1 MLTTYIVNALVAAAL
16 GAGTNE
22 IAIVAILRYI
32 LPRKKSEMARR
43 IRNIIATDLMSPDKM
58 RDKLEEPQ
66 ITDLLHKNIEQTINE
81 VLERDLSAPSVL
93 LADHMREMDAL
104 TTRLRDSL
112 LDEVTQRFSDPG
124 FSETIIRPFL
134 AERWDTLK
142 HRSPASLLSGRASDL
157 TDFVQQWAASLEH
170 SESLKR
176 NLRLALDKW
185 LAERFEQADS
195 LAAMLP
201 PGLITAI
208 EDLAA
213 AQTPAIVE
221 QLANVLR
228 EPAIRDAISTSIM
241 AAINGQVQ
249 NQGLWG
255 DLKGIL
261 INMMSIENDVRGIC
275 RRLPDLLRDNLDKG
289 DNRAYFSAALKD
301 AIRHSFRQP
310 LAADFKHADK
320 RRAFVDMVVDHLW
333 TPGVFSEIGVKV
345 RAVVEEAM
353 RRSIQESF
361 MKLGIGASSDALL
374 DEAAVRC
381 RRIIASDA
389 TRELL
394 SGQFDELVGMWKEK
408 PLGRLG
414 RFVGT
419 SARASAAAII
429 AEEVRSMLRLRLD
442 SFAEEAGV
450 WDIVTSSIEN
460 YDNKQISDM
469 VIQLARSELR
479 WVTVLGGVIG
489 VIVGVIQTFMQN
501 LW

>member
-1 MLTTYIVNALVAAAL
+1 MLTTYIINALVAAAL

-58 RDKLEEPQ
+58 REKLEEPQ

-93 LADHMREMDAL
+93 LADHMSEMDAL

-124 FSETIIRPFL
+124 FLETNIRPFL

-157 TDFVQQWAASLEH
+157 TNFVQQWVTSLEH

-185 LAERFEQADS
+185 LAERFEQAD
-195 LAAMLP
+195 
-201 PGLITAI
+201 
-208 EDLAA
+208 
-213 AQTPAIVE
+213 
-221 QLANVLR
+221 
-228 EPAIRDAISTSIM
+228 
-241 AAINGQVQ
+241 
-249 NQGLWG
+249 
-255 DLKGIL
+255 
-261 INMMSIENDVRGIC
+261 
-275 RRLPDLLRDNLDKG
+275 
-289 DNRAYFSAALKD
+289 
-301 AIRHSFRQP
+301 
-310 LAADFKHADK
+310 K
-320 RRAFVDMVVDHLW
+320 RRAFVDMVVEHLW

-414 RFVGT
+414 RFVGM

-429 AEEVRSMLRLRLD
+429 AEEVRGMLRLRLD